1 MHAHQASTVASR
13 RCARG
18 AREHGAL
25 TAQAVRMQPT
35 RHRRHKSTV
44 AILIGTV
51 FKKKL
56 WKHAVIVI
64 IFNISKVLVENKIWK
79 LLYLV
84 HSLYSLWLPWPLI
97 IWQKGQNSNVNLYQ
111 IWISSSSKEGQAHHM
126 LRRFFNLRIYKK
138 NHQIFFDNITR
149 HFSAL

>member
-25 TAQAVRMQPT
+25 TAQAVRIQPT

-51 FKKKL
+51 CKKKVV
-56 WKHAVIVI
+56 KTCCD
-64 IFNISKVLVENKIWK
+64 
-79 LLYLV
+79 
-84 HSLYSLWLPWPLI
+84 
-97 IWQKGQNSNVNLYQ
+97 SNHIQY
-111 IWISSSSKEGQAHHM
+111 
-126 LRRFFNLRIYKK
+126 
-138 NHQIFFDNITR
+138 
-149 HFSAL
+149 